1 MITADKTFLRSHY
14 KKKRLSLTKQEVDH
28 LSQRVC
34 KQLDKLSIWR
44 LKHYH
49 IFISI
54 SKYNELDT
62 SFIINKLK
70 SEKKIIIVPKISNNE
85 LVHIAINDQTEFS
98 INEFGIKEPNN
109 GHHFITENLDLI
121 FIPLLAFD
129 LEGHRVGYGKGY
141 YDRFLKLTNKSSLKI
156 GLSFFDPINKIQDID
171 DNDVKLD
178 YCVTPKQVHKFKPL
192 DLVIKY

>member
-14 KKKRLSLTKQEVDH
+14 KKKRFSLTKQEVDDF
-28 LSQRVC
+28 SQRVC
-34 KQLDKLSIWR
+34 KQLDKLNIWK

-54 SKYNELDT
+54 LKYNELNT
-62 SFIINKLK
+62 SSIINKLK
-70 SEKKIIIVPKISNNE
+70 SEQKIIIVPKISNNE
-85 LVHIAINDQTEFS
+85 LVHIAINDETEFGL
-98 INEFGIKEPNN
+98 NEYGIKEPNDGN
-109 GHHFITENLDLI
+109 HFIIENLDII

-129 LEGHRVGYGKGY
+129 IEGHRVGYGKGY
-141 YDRFLKLTNKSSLKI
+141 YDRFLKLTNNSTLKI

-178 YCVTPKQVHKFKPL
+178 YCVTPKQVHKFNNL
-192 DLVIKY
+192 

>member
-14 KKKRLSLTKQEVDH
+14 KKKRFSLTKQEVDD

-34 KQLDKLSIWR
+34 KQLDKLNIWK

-62 SFIINKLK
+62 SYIINKLK
-70 SEKKIIIVPKISNNE
+70 SEQKIIIVPKISNNE
-85 LVHIAINDQTEFS
+85 LVHIAINDETKFGL
-98 INEFGIKEPNN
+98 NEYGIKEPNDGN
-109 GHHFITENLDLI
+109 HFIIENLDII

-129 LEGHRVGYGKGY
+129 IEGHRVGYGKGY
-141 YDRFLKLTNKSSLKI
+141 YDRFLKLANNSTLKI
-156 GLSFFDPINKIQDID
+156 GLSFFDPINKILDID

-178 YCVTPKQVHKFKPL
+178 YCVTPKQVHKFNNL
-192 DLVIKY
+192 

>member
-14 KKKRLSLTKQEVDH
+14 KKKRFSLTKQEVDD

-34 KQLDKLSIWR
+34 KQLDKLNIWK

-62 SFIINKLK
+62 SSIINKLK
-70 SEKKIIIVPKISNNE
+70 SKQKIIIVPKISNNE
-85 LVHIAINDQTEFS
+85 LVHVAINDETEYS
-98 INEFGIKEPNN
+98 LNEYGIKEPNDGN
-109 GHHFITENLDLI
+109 HFIIENLDII

-129 LEGHRVGYGKGY
+129 IEGHRVGYGKGY
-141 YDRFLKLTNKSSLKI
+141 YDRFLKLTNNSTLKI
-156 GLSFFDPINKIQDID
+156 GLSFFDPINKILDID

-178 YCVTPKQVHKFKPL
+178 YCVTPKQVHKFNNL
-192 DLVIKY
+192 

>member
-34 KQLDKLSIWR
+34 KQLDKLNIWKF
-44 LKHYH
+44 KHYH

-54 SKYNELDT
+54 SKNNELDT
-62 SFIINKLK
+62 SSIIYKLK
-70 SEKKIIIVPKISNNE
+70 SEQKIIIVPKISNNE
-85 LVHIAINDQTEFS
+85 LVHVAINNETEFS
-98 INEFGIKEPNN
+98 LNEYGIEEPSN
-109 GHHFITENLDLI
+109 GNHFIIENLDLI

-141 YDRFLKLTNKSSLKI
+141 YDKFLKLTNNSSLKI

-178 YCVTPKQVHKFKPL
+178 YCITPTQVHKFDNL
-192 DLVIKY
+192 

>member
-14 KKKRLSLTKQEVDH
+14 KKKRFSLTKHEVDD
-28 LSQRVC
+28 LSQRVF
-34 KQLDKLSIWR
+34 KQLDKLNIWK

-62 SFIINKLK
+62 SSIINKLK
-70 SEKKIIIVPKISNNE
+70 SKQKIIIVPKISNNE
-85 LVHIAINDQTEFS
+85 LVHVAINDETEFS
-98 INEFGIKEPNN
+98 LNEYGIKEPNDGN
-109 GHHFITENLDLI
+109 HFKIENLDII

-129 LEGHRVGYGKGY
+129 IEGHRVGYGKGY
-141 YDRFLKLTNKSSLKI
+141 YDRFLKLTNNSTLKI
-156 GLSFFDPINKIQDID
+156 GLSFFDPIIKIQDID

-178 YCVTPKQVHKFKPL
+178 YCVTPKQIHKFNNL
-192 DLVIKY
+192 

>member
-34 KQLDKLSIWR
+34 EQLDKLSIWR

-62 SFIINKLK
+62 SSIINKLK

-98 INEFGIKEPNN
+98 INEYGIKEPNN
-109 GHHFITENLDLI
+109 GHHFIIENLDLI

-178 YCVTPKQVHKFKPL
+178 YCITPTQIHKF
-192 DLVIKY
+192 DHI

>member
-14 KKKRLSLTKQEVDH
+14 KKKRFSLTKQEVDD

-34 KQLDKLSIWR
+34 KQLDNLNIWK

-54 SKYNELDT
+54 LKYNELDT
-62 SFIINKLK
+62 SSIINKLK
-70 SEKKIIIVPKISNNE
+70 SEQKIIIVPKISNNE
-85 LVHIAINDQTEFS
+85 LVHIAINDETEFGL
-98 INEFGIKEPNN
+98 NEYGIKEPNDGN
-109 GHHFITENLDLI
+109 HFIIENLDII

-129 LEGHRVGYGKGY
+129 IEGHRVGYGKGY
-141 YDRFLKLTNKSSLKI
+141 YDRFLKLTNNSTLKI
-156 GLSFFDPINKIQDID
+156 GLSFFDPINKILDID

-178 YCVTPKQVHKFKPL
+178 YCVTPKQVHKFNNL
-192 DLVIKY
+192 

>member
-28 LSQRVC
+28 LSQKVC
-34 KQLDKLSIWR
+34 KQLDKLDIWK
-44 LKHYH
+44 LKLYH

-62 SFIINKLK
+62 SSIINKLK
-70 SEKKIIIVPKISNNE
+70 SEQKIIIVPKISNNE
-85 LVHIAINDQTEFS
+85 LVHVAINDETEFS
-98 INEFGIKEPNN
+98 LNEYGIKEPNDGN
-109 GHHFITENLDLI
+109 HFIIENLDIIL
-121 FIPLLAFD
+121 IPLLAFD
-129 LEGHRVGYGKGY
+129 IEGHRVGYGKGY
-141 YDRFLKLTNKSSLKI
+141 YDRFLKLTNNSTLKI

-178 YCVTPKQVHKFKPL
+178 YCVTPKQVHKFNNL
-192 DLVIKY
+192 

>member
-14 KKKRLSLTKQEVDH
+14 KKKRFSLTKQEVDD

-34 KQLDKLSIWR
+34 KQLDKLNIWK

-54 SKYNELDT
+54 LKYNELDT
-62 SFIINKLK
+62 SSIINKLK
-70 SEKKIIIVPKISNNE
+70 SEQKIIIVPKISNNE
-85 LVHIAINDQTEFS
+85 LVHIAINDETKFGL
-98 INEFGIKEPNN
+98 NEYGIKEPNDGN
-109 GHHFITENLDLI
+109 HFIIENLDII

-141 YDRFLKLTNKSSLKI
+141 YDRFLKLANNSTLKI
-156 GLSFFDPINKIQDID
+156 GLSFFDPINKILDID

-178 YCVTPKQVHKFKPL
+178 YCVTPKQVHKFNNL
-192 DLVIKY
+192 

>member
-1 MITADKTFLRSHY
+1 VVAAHKTFLRSHY

-34 KQLDKLSIWR
+34 KQLDKLNIWK

-70 SEKKIIIVPKISNNE
+70 SEQKIIIVPKISNNE
-85 LVHIAINDQTEFS
+85 LVHFAINDDTKFS
-98 INEFGIKEPNN
+98 LNDYGIKEPNN
-109 GHHFITENLDLI
+109 GNHFIIENLDII

-129 LEGHRVGYGKGY
+129 IEGHRVGYGKGY
-141 YDRFLKLTNKSSLKI
+141 YDRFLKLTNSSSLKI
-156 GLSFFDPINKIQDID
+156 GLSLFDPINKIQDID
-171 DNDVKLD
+171 NNDIKLD
-178 YCVTPKQVHKFKPL
+178 FCITPTQVHKFNKN
-192 DLVIKY
+192 

>member
-14 KKKRLSLTKQEVDH
+14 KKKRFSLTKQEVDD

-34 KQLDKLSIWR
+34 KQLDKLNIWK

-54 SKYNELDT
+54 LKYNELDT
-62 SFIINKLK
+62 SSIINRLK
-70 SEKKIIIVPKISNNE
+70 SEQKIIIVPKISNNE
-85 LVHIAINDQTEFS
+85 LVHIAINDETKFGL
-98 INEFGIKEPNN
+98 NEYGIKEPNDGN
-109 GHHFITENLDLI
+109 HFIIENLDII

-141 YDRFLKLTNKSSLKI
+141 YDRFLKLTNSSSLKI

-178 YCVTPKQVHKFKPL
+178 YCVTPKQVHKFNNL
-192 DLVIKY
+192 

>member
-1 MITADKTFLRSHY
+1 VITADKTFLRSHY

-34 KQLDKLSIWR
+34 EQLDKLSIWR

-62 SFIINKLK
+62 SSIINKLK

-98 INEFGIKEPNN
+98 INEYGIKEPNN
-109 GHHFITENLDLI
+109 GHHFIIENLDLI

-178 YCVTPKQVHKFKPL
+178 YCITPTQIHKF
-192 DLVIKY
+192 DHI

>member
-1 MITADKTFLRSHY
+1 MITTDKTFLRSHY

-34 KQLDKLSIWR
+34 KQLDKLNIWK

-62 SFIINKLK
+62 SSIINKLK
-70 SEKKIIIVPKISNNE
+70 SKQKIIIVPKISNNE
-85 LVHIAINDQTEFS
+85 LVHVAINDETEFTL
-98 INEFGIKEPNN
+98 NEYGIKEPNDGN
-109 GHHFITENLDLI
+109 HFIIENLDII

-129 LEGHRVGYGKGY
+129 IEGHRVGYGKGY
-141 YDRFLKLTNKSSLKI
+141 YDRFLKLTNNSTLKI
-156 GLSFFDPINKIQDID
+156 GLSFFDPINKILDID

-178 YCVTPKQVHKFKPL
+178 YCVTPKQVHKFNNFRPC
-192 DLVIKY
+192 Y

>member
-62 SFIINKLK
+62 SSIINKLK

-98 INEFGIKEPNN
+98 INEYGIKEPNN
-109 GHHFITENLDLI
+109 GNHFIIENLDLI
-121 FIPLLAFD
+121 FIPLLAYD

-141 YDRFLKLTNKSSLKI
+141 YDRFLKLTKKSSLKI

-178 YCVTPKQVHKFKPL
+178 YCITPTQVHKF
-192 DLVIKY
+192 DNI

>member
-28 LSQRVC
+28 LSQRVFE
-34 KQLDKLSIWR
+34 QLDKLSIWR

-62 SFIINKLK
+62 SSIINKLK

-98 INEFGIKEPNN
+98 INEYGIKEPNN
-109 GHHFITENLDLI
+109 GNHFIIENLDLI

-178 YCVTPKQVHKFKPL
+178 YCITPTQIHKF
-192 DLVIKY
+192 DHI

>member
-14 KKKRLSLTKQEVDH
+14 KKKRFSLTKQEVDD

-34 KQLDKLSIWR
+34 KQLDKLNIWR

-62 SFIINKLK
+62 SYIINKLK
-70 SEKKIIIVPKISNNE
+70 SEKKNIIVPKILNNE
-85 LVHIAINDQTEFS
+85 LVHIVINDQTEFS
-98 INEFGIKEPNN
+98 INEYGIKEPNN
-109 GHHFITENLDLI
+109 GNSFIIENLDLI
-121 FIPLLAFD
+121 FIPLLAYD

-178 YCVTPKQVHKFKPL
+178 YCITPTQVHKF
-192 DLVIKY
+192 DHI

>member
-1 MITADKTFLRSHY
+1 MITADKTFLRSYY
-14 KKKRLSLTKQEVDH
+14 KKKRFSLTKQEVDD

-34 KQLDKLSIWR
+34 KQLDKLNIWK
-44 LKHYH
+44 LNHYH

-62 SFIINKLK
+62 SSIINKLK

-98 INEFGIKEPNN
+98 INEYGIKEPNDGN
-109 GHHFITENLDLI
+109 QFIIENLDII

-129 LEGHRVGYGKGY
+129 IEGHRVGYGKGY
-141 YDRFLKLTNKSSLKI
+141 YDRFLKLTKNSTLKI
-156 GLSFFDPINKIQDID
+156 GLSFFDPINKILDID

-178 YCVTPKQVHKFKPL
+178 YCVTPKQVHKFNNL
-192 DLVIKY
+192 

>member
-14 KKKRLSLTKQEVDH
+14 KKKRFSLTKQEVDD

-34 KQLDKLSIWR
+34 QQLDKLNIWK

-54 SKYNELDT
+54 SNYNELDT

-70 SEKKIIIVPKISNNE
+70 SEQKIIIVPKISNNE
-85 LVHIAINDQTEFS
+85 LVHIAINDETEFGL
-98 INEFGIKEPNN
+98 NEYGIKEPNDGN
-109 GHHFITENLDLI
+109 HFIIENLDII

-129 LEGHRVGYGKGY
+129 IEGHRVGYGKGY
-141 YDRFLKLTNKSSLKI
+141 YDRFLKLTNNSTLKI

-178 YCVTPKQVHKFKPL
+178 YCVTPKQVHKFNNL
-192 DLVIKY
+192 

>member
-62 SFIINKLK
+62 SSIINKLK

-98 INEFGIKEPNN
+98 INEYGIKEPNN
-109 GHHFITENLDLI
+109 GNHFIIKNLDLI

-171 DNDVKLD
+171 NNDVKLD
-178 YCVTPKQVHKFKPL
+178 YCVTPTQVHKF
-192 DLVIKY
+192 DNV

>member
-1 MITADKTFLRSHY
+1 VITADKTFLRSHY

-34 KQLDKLSIWR
+34 KQLDKLNIWK

-70 SEKKIIIVPKISNNE
+70 SEKKNIVVPKILNNE
-85 LVHIAINDQTEFS
+85 LVHIAINDQTEFC
-98 INEFGIKEPNN
+98 INEYGIKEPNN
-109 GHHFITENLDLI
+109 GNSFIIENLDLI
-121 FIPLLAFD
+121 FIPLLAYD
-129 LEGHRVGYGKGY
+129 LEGHRVGYGMGY
-141 YDRFLKLTNKSSLKI
+141 YDKFLKLTNKSSLKI

-178 YCVTPKQVHKFKPL
+178 YCITPTQIHKF
-192 DLVIKY
+192 DHI

>member
-14 KKKRLSLTKQEVDH
+14 KKKRFSLTKQEVDD
-28 LSQRVC
+28 LSQRVF
-34 KQLDKLSIWR
+34 KQLDKLNIWK

-62 SFIINKLK
+62 SSIINKLK
-70 SEKKIIIVPKISNNE
+70 SEQKIIIVPKISNNE
-85 LVHIAINDQTEFS
+85 LVHIAINDETEFGL
-98 INEFGIKEPNN
+98 NEFGIKEPNDGN
-109 GHHFITENLDLI
+109 HFIIENLDII

-129 LEGHRVGYGKGY
+129 IEGHRVGYGKGY
-141 YDRFLKLTNKSSLKI
+141 YDRFLKLTNNSTLKI
-156 GLSFFDPINKIQDID
+156 GLSFFDPINKILDID

-178 YCVTPKQVHKFKPL
+178 YCVTPKQVHKFNNL
-192 DLVIKY
+192 

>member
-14 KKKRLSLTKQEVDH
+14 KKKRFSLTKQEVDD

-34 KQLDKLSIWR
+34 KQLDKLNIWK

-54 SKYNELDT
+54 LKYNELDT
-62 SFIINKLK
+62 SSIINKLK
-70 SEKKIIIVPKISNNE
+70 SEQKIIIVPKISNNE
-85 LVHIAINDQTEFS
+85 LVHIAINDETEFGL
-98 INEFGIKEPNN
+98 NEFGIKEPNDGN
-109 GHHFITENLDLI
+109 HFIIENLDII

-129 LEGHRVGYGKGY
+129 IEGHRVGYGKGY
-141 YDRFLKLTNKSSLKI
+141 YDRFLKLTNNSTLKI

-178 YCVTPKQVHKFKPL
+178 YCVTPKQVHKFNNL
-192 DLVIKY
+192 

>member
-28 LSQRVC
+28 LSQSVC
-34 KQLDKLSIWR
+34 KQLDKLNIWK

-62 SFIINKLK
+62 SYIINKLK
-70 SEKKIIIVPKISNNE
+70 SEKKNIIVPKILNNE
-85 LVHIAINDQTEFS
+85 LVHIAINDHTEFS
-98 INEFGIKEPNN
+98 INEYGIKEPNN
-109 GHHFITENLDLI
+109 GNSFIIDNLDLI
-121 FIPLLAFD
+121 FIPLLAYD

-178 YCVTPKQVHKFKPL
+178 YCITPTQVHKF
-192 DLVIKY
+192 DHI

>member
-62 SFIINKLK
+62 SSIINKLK
-70 SEKKIIIVPKISNNE
+70 SKQKIIIVPKISNNE
-85 LVHIAINDQTEFS
+85 LVHVAINDETEFS
-98 INEFGIKEPNN
+98 LNEYGIKEPNN
-109 GHHFITENLDLI
+109 GNHFIIENLDLI
-121 FIPLLAFD
+121 FIPLLAYD

-178 YCVTPKQVHKFKPL
+178 YCITPTQVHKF
-192 DLVIKY
+192 DHI

>member
-1 MITADKTFLRSHY
+1 VITADKTFLRSHY

-34 KQLDKLSIWR
+34 EQLDKLSIWR

-62 SFIINKLK
+62 SSIINKLK

-98 INEFGIKEPNN
+98 INEYGIKEPNN

-178 YCVTPKQVHKFKPL
+178 YCITPTQIHKF
-192 DLVIKY
+192 DHI

>member
-14 KKKRLSLTKQEVDH
+14 KKKRFSLTKQEVDH

-34 KQLDKLSIWR
+34 KQLDNLNIWK

-62 SFIINKLK
+62 SSIINKLK

-98 INEFGIKEPNN
+98 INEYGIKEPNN
-109 GHHFITENLDLI
+109 GNHFIIENLDLI

-178 YCVTPKQVHKFKPL
+178 YCITPTQIHKF
-192 DLVIKY
+192 DHI

>member
-28 LSQRVC
+28 LSQSVC
-34 KQLDKLSIWR
+34 KQLDKLNIWK

-62 SFIINKLK
+62 SSIINKLK
-70 SEKKIIIVPKISNNE
+70 SEKKNIIVPKILNNE
-85 LVHIAINDQTEFS
+85 LVHIAINDHTEFS
-98 INEFGIKEPNN
+98 INEYGIKEPNN
-109 GHHFITENLDLI
+109 GNSFIIQNLDLI
-121 FIPLLAFD
+121 FIPLLAYD

-178 YCVTPKQVHKFKPL
+178 YCITPTQVLKF
-192 DLVIKY
+192 DHI